1 MNQTSDFRW
10 HFINFH
16 YRIRGGS
23 KAMFHCRRL
32 PHEIPPALPLTDS
45 TSFLSLLSGW
55 KNQESNNRQN
65 LLTSRKSGTGARNCK
80 QVRPRNNI
88 DCASERRKINL
99 FVCFNL
105 GSFEMRYFVFADN
118 NSWHSLFAGD
128 YAERYGEKYQILTF
142 SDSSRKILLGLELA
156 YGKRNFWDEFETVRI
171 CLFLL
176 IVKKVFELCSKLNLG

>member
-32 PHEIPPALPLTDS
+32 PHDIPPALLLTDS
-45 TSFLSLLSGW
+45 TSFLSLLNCW
-55 KNQESNNRQN
+55 KNQESNNHQN

-88 DCASERRKINL
+88 DCASECQKINL
-99 FVCFNL
+99 FVCLNL
-105 GSFEMRYFVFADN
+105 GSFEMRYFVFTDN
-118 NSWHSLFAGD
+118 NSWHPLFADD
-128 YAERYGEKYQILTF
+128 YAGRYEEKYQILTF
-142 SDSSRKILLGLELA
+142 SDSSRKILLRLELTV
-156 YGKRNFWDEFETVRI
+156 GSMEFTAWV
-171 CLFLL
+171 
-176 IVKKVFELCSKLNLG
+176 